1 MKSKLESGSI
11 YDIIIRILFL
21 LLIIAWC
28 LMIIYPFASIV
39 LWGLIFALALA
50 PLHKSITK
58 LLRGKAKLASLVIV
72 LISLI
77 IILVP
82 SYFFLDSMIREVRE
96 FSTSFKGGTLTIP
109 PPSESVKSW
118 PIIGEVFYKTWQAGS
133 TDIKVLIIKY
143 QDQIFIAGKK
153 AAEGVIASV
162 GAVFQMIL
170 SIIIAGILLAY
181 ANTGESLRKFFRK
194 IAGSRGDEFAEVTD
208 KTVGNVVKGILGVA
222 LIQSLLIGAGLL
234 IAGIPYA
241 GLITLVIFIFSVLQL
256 PPVVIM
262 IPVLIYLFSVNEV
275 LTSVLWTAYFFLAGL
290 SDNFLKPILLGKGAP
305 VPMLV
310 IFIGVIG
317 GFILQGFIG
326 LFTGAVIMSI
336 GYKLFTAWINSADEN
351 EETKE
356 PEKQEAVTKK
366 TTK

>member
-11 YDIIIRILFL
+11 YDTIIRVLFL

-28 LMIIYPFASIV
+28 LLIIYPFVSIM

-58 LLRGKAKLASLVIV
+58 FFRGKAKPASFVIV
-72 LISLI
+72 LISFV

-82 SYFFLDSMIREVRE
+82 SYFFLDSTIKEVKE
-96 FSTSFKGGTLTIP
+96 FSASFKGGTLTIP

-118 PIIGEVFYKTWQAGS
+118 PIIGDGFYKVWLAGS

-143 QDQIFIAGKK
+143 QDQLIIAGKK
-153 AAEGVIASV
+153 AAEGIAASI
-162 GAVFQMIL
+162 GAVFQMIF
-170 SIIIAGILLAY
+170 SIIIAGVLLAY
-181 ANTGESLRKFFRK
+181 SHTGESLRKFFRK
-194 IAGSRGDEFAEVTD
+194 IAGSRGDEFADVTD

-234 IAGIPYA
+234 IAGVPYA
-241 GLITLVIFIFSVLQL
+241 GLITLVIFVFSVLQL
-256 PPVVIM
+256 PPIVIM

-275 LTSVLWTAYFFLAGL
+275 FTSVLWTAYFFLAGL

-336 GYKLFTAWINSADEN
+336 GYKLFAAWINSAEDSLES
-351 EETKE
+351 KE
-356 PEKQEAVTKK
+356 PEKPEEVKK
-366 TTK
+366 EITD